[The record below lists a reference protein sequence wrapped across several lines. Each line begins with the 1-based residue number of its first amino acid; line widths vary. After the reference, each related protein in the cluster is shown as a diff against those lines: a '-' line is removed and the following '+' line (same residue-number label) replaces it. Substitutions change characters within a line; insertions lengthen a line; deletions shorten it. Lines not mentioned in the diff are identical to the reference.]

1 MTTRVELNFPCTIDT
16 MLVHLVVAVISH
28 TMYFLAFR
36 NAGSFLSACTDVS
49 VFTMGV
55 TILEACVTI
64 CYQVYKVF
72 FAGPRSL
79 DGISCFVFCK
89 FSLISLLFVS
99 IHYTSTCRLMLP
111 VSEQQQLI

>member
-1 MTTRVELNFPCTIDT
+1 MNCVVQNAKQSNVNCTLISRHKKTTPITECI
-16 MLVHLVVAVISH
+16 
-28 TMYFLAFR
+28 FLRLGMHARF
-36 NAGSFLSACTDVS
+36 FFSACTDVS

-64 CYQVYKVF
+64 CYQVYKAF

-79 DGISCFVFCK
+79 DVISRFVFCK

-99 IHYTSTCRLMLP
+99 IHYT
-111 VSEQQQLI
+111 